1 MTCTDGIDDL
11 TLELK
16 AYGSMQVGVPLP
28 LSQFKV

>member
-1 MTCTDGIDDL
+1 MTGTDGIDDL

-16 AYGSMQVGVPLP
+16 ACESMEVGAPLP